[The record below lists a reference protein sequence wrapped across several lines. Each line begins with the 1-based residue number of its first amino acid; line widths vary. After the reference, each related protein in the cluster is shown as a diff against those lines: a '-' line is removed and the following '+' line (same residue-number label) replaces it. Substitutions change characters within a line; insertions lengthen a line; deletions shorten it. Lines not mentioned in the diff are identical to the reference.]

1 MSILDTLKT
10 PVIVAPM
17 AGGPSTPALV
27 NAAAEAGSL
36 GFLAGGVMPLEQLK
50 QELSEVKG
58 VFGVNLFRPQTDAPK
73 PSDIDELAGL
83 LSSAL
88 RQPIS
93 VNPTAMTFWWL
104 SWH

>member
-50 QELSEVKG
+50 QELSEVKASLASTCFARRRMRLSLQTLMSWRDCCPRR
-58 VFGVNLFRPQTDAPK
+58 FGNLASMSRRC
-73 PSDIDELAGL
+73 
-83 LSSAL
+83 L
-88 RQPIS
+88 RRI
-93 VNPTAMTFWWL
+93 
-104 SWH
+104 